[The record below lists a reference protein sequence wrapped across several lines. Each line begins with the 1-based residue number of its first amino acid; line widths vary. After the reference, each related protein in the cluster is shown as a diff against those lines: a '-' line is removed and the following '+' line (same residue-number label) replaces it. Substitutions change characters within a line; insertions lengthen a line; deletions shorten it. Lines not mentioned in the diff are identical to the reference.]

1 MPVEQYIS
9 LMGLDKKVI
18 GGKMRFVLLHPIG
31 HAIISSEA
39 QPDVLRQTIEA
50 CCAEH

>member
-1 MPVEQYIS
+1 MGVEQYMD

-18 GGKMRFVLLHPIG
+18 GGKMRFVLLRPIG
-31 HAIISSEA
+31 QAVISSDATPE
-39 QPDVLRQTIEA
+39 QLKQTIEA